1 MLSTSSNAPRTVVP
15 AVATT
20 RNGRQPSV
28 SACTSLASRSLTSIL
43 PLSHE
48 ALTRTV
54 NVSSRRM
61 RRVALRCRTATQ
73 GNALIRCVRT
83 FRPTHPPLAS
93 QPFNGNC
100 PGQPRFRLAGS
111 SPSVFFLHRINS
123 NVCMGRMSFL
133 SPTQPA
139 RCKHWSH
146 AGKITHCMASPF
158 PRASHRTSKEIPSR
172 HLWRICYPY
181 SLVLLHIWS
190 VSVRNL
196 QRNIIIAYIG
206 LQFVYIALA

>member
-48 ALTRTV
+48 ALTSTV

-61 RRVALRCRTATQ
+61 RRVALRCGAARQRKTTHR
-73 GNALIRCVRT
+73 NALIRCVRT
-83 FRPTHPPLAS
+83 FTYPPLAS
-93 QPFNGNC
+93 QLFNGNC

-123 NVCMGRMSFL
+123 NVCMGRMSLL

-139 RCKHWSH
+139 RCKH
-146 AGKITHCMASPF
+146 
-158 PRASHRTSKEIPSR
+158 
-172 HLWRICYPY
+172 
-181 SLVLLHIWS
+181 
-190 VSVRNL
+190 
-196 QRNIIIAYIG
+196 
-206 LQFVYIALA
+206 